1 MRTFNRLK
9 PRKRPRSFKAPTII
23 LESGVRVLAL
33 GAPGVR
39 QIMGDVAKSIM
50 AWADWGAN

>member
-1 MRTFNRLK
+1 
-9 PRKRPRSFKAPTII
+9 

-50 AWADWGAN
+50 ARADWGAN